1 MNINQLCKS
10 LYTFDLSD
18 FALLQVQSLEDAGFD
33 FQFAPRISVS
43 LKNKIAQFWL
53 VFKNHLTPAR
63 VYGGARTFGKGASV
77 CFQLKQNVAI
87 CKSFNGTRNCRH
99 YFCVR

>member
-43 LKNKIAQFWL
+43 LKNKIAQF
-53 VFKNHLTPAR
+53 
-63 VYGGARTFGKGASV
+63 
-77 CFQLKQNVAI
+77 
-87 CKSFNGTRNCRH
+87 
-99 YFCVR
+99 